1 MLTKSFENKKILEED
16 WIKWLIIA
24 ADYHV
29 ITRFDNKKSIIAGY
43 HWFGEWGR
51 DSMISLPGLCLVTG
65 KIFQAKDIIK
75 TYASFCKNGLIPN
88 IMPTGSE
95 KPSYNSVDTSLLFID
110 SVYQLYKQTK
120 DLKFIKEIW
129 PTMKTIVES
138 YEKGTDFGIKVDE
151 DGLIT
156 HGPGLTWMDV
166 CIDGK
171 YVTPREGKAVEIQAL
186 WYNALKIMEFF
197 SEKFEEDKKKYHD
210 LSNQIKKSFNEK
222 FWNGSYLDDC
232 IGDKTLRPNQLF
244 AIGLDFSV
252 LEKSKWKQV
261 LSIIVKELLT
271 NFGIR
276 TLLKSD
282 RRYHSNYSGNMVERD
297 SAYHQ
302 GTIWPWL
309 WGIFMKSWIKTNGQ
323 DDKIKKNLK
332 SFVEKKIRS
341 FGLGTLSEIVDADKP
356 FESRGCISQ
365 AWSIGEIL
373 NSIV

>member
-1 MLTKSFENKKILEED
+1 M
-16 WIKWLIIA
+16 KWLIIA

-65 KIFQAKDIIK
+65 KIFQAKDILK

-88 IMPTGSE
+88 TMSTGSE
-95 KPSYNSVDTSLLFID
+95 KSSYNSVDTSLLFID

-138 YEKGTDFGIKVDE
+138 YEKGTDFRIKMDE
-151 DGLIT
+151 DGLIS

-166 CIDGK
+166 CINEK

-186 WYNALKIMEFF
+186 WYNALKIMGFF
-197 SEKFEEDKKKYHD
+197 SEKLEEDKKKYHD
-210 LSNQIKKSFNEK
+210 LSNQVKKSFNEK
-222 FWNGSYLDDC
+222 FWNGYYLDDC
-232 IGDKTLRPNQLF
+232 LGDKTLRPNQLF
-244 AIGLDFSV
+244 AIGLDFSI

-261 LSIIVKELLT
+261 LSIIAKDLLT
-271 NFGIR
+271 DLGIR
-276 TLLKSD
+276 TLPKSD
-282 RRYHSNYSGNMVERD
+282 LRYHSNYSGNMVERD

-323 DDKIKKNLK
+323 DDKIKKKLK
-332 SFVEKKIRS
+332 SFIEKEIRS

-356 FESRGCISQ
+356 FESKGCISQ

-373 NSIV
+373 NCAI